1 MLNSVLI
8 QAPSRRGYAWVNVKS
23 SPRLSPVD
31 RSEMLRALQ
40 WGRLDELPAEPRFAR
55 QNKGRK
61 FGDLLWTTGP
71 TKIASARFVSVLDE
85 SRATGYS
92 TFPVEV
98 ENPPGI
104 VLPRYHGL
112 VVFGRPGD
120 DCFSIMPAE
129 QHWKFG
135 ITGALLRDLRA
146 AGADDFEILE
156 DSSASAA
163 SLPR

>member
-1 MLNSVLI
+1 MLTSVLI

-23 SPRLSPVD
+23 SPLLSPDD

-40 WGRLDELPAEPRFAR
+40 WGRLDELPTEPRFVR

-71 TKIASARFVSVLDE
+71 TKIASDRFVSVLEE

-92 TFPVEV
+92 TFPVEI

-112 VVFGRPGD
+112 VVFGLPGD
-120 DCFSIMPAE
+120 DCFSIMPGE

-135 ITGALLRDLRA
+135 IIGALLRDLRA
-146 AGADDFEILE
+146 AGVDDFEIME
-156 DSSASAA
+156 DSSAAGALS
-163 SLPR
+163 R